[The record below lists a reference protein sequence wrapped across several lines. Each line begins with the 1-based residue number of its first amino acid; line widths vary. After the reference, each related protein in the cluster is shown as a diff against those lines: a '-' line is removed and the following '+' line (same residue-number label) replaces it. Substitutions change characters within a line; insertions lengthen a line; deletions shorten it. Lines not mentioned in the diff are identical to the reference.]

1 MAVFNQERLN
11 GELPNSMK
19 ASITRLFH
27 NKDNKLNLK
36 KWHPISL
43 LNVYYK
49 ICPQAVSNH
58 LANVLGSIMEPDQ
71 TCSIPGTTIFSNL
84 PLLRDCFH

>member
-1 MAVFNQERLN
+1 MAVFNQGLLN

-27 NKDNKLNLK
+27 KKDNKLNLK

-49 ICPQAVSNH
+49 ICPKGVSNH
-58 LANVLGSIMEPDQ
+58 LANVLGS
-71 TCSIPGTTIFSNL
+71 NL
-84 PLLRDCFH
+84 FNSGNNHLL